1 MKSQTTT
8 SEASIF
14 GSVLSKSDAAS
25 LIVVP
30 RTRLMSDPGSGL
42 GGSDPTPPLQGRR
55 PTEESDFYTQWAREN
70 ANTTLGQLLT
80 LSTALLGGSIA
91 FWPNIPIATPYRML
105 VVVALLVTVL
115 ICVFSVIPREG
126 RMDPRNPDDIKRHM
140 DEVAAYKLRR
150 LRLAKA
156 AIVTALVIM
165 VGSLLITG
173 TAADATIRE
182 LATKIFG

>member
-1 MKSQTTT
+1 
-8 SEASIF
+8 
-14 GSVLSKSDAAS
+14 
-25 LIVVP
+25 
-30 RTRLMSDPGSGL
+30 MSDPGSGL

-55 PTEESDFYTQWAREN
+55 PTEESDFYTQWARENAKEFFKN

-173 TAADATIRE
+173 TAADAAIRE